1 MRNLRNTRF
10 DKSQPP
16 AQFHGRPLTS
26 ITWDLADSDDTLICT
41 FGPTIE
47 DVVIELV
54 RIRTNS
60 GRL

>member
-1 MRNLRNTRF
+1 MRNLRNIRF
-10 DKSQPP
+10 DQDQVP
-16 AQFHGRPLTS
+16 ADFKGRPLTS
-26 ITWDLADSDDTLICT
+26 VAWDLADSDDTLICT

-54 RIRTNS
+54 RVATKN